1 MTPNEIQ
8 NATLA
13 GRAPKPAPPGDPA
26 RRARIAIAAY
36 YRAERRGFAPGHEV
50 EDWLEAEREVD
61 RAAAAAAAPAP
72 EPAAL
77 LTSKPPTPAA
87 PTTRAKAP
95 KPRGGAERTG
105 RR

>member
-1 MTPNEIQ
+1 MTPNENR
-8 NATLA
+8 NATPA
-13 GRAPKPAPPGDPA
+13 GRAPQPAPPGDPA
-26 RRARIAIAAY
+26 RRARIAISAY

-72 EPAAL
+72 DTPAL
-77 LTSKPPTPAA
+77 LTSKPSTRAESPAK
-87 PTTRAKAP
+87 AKAP
-95 KPRGGAERTG
+95 KSRGGADRTG